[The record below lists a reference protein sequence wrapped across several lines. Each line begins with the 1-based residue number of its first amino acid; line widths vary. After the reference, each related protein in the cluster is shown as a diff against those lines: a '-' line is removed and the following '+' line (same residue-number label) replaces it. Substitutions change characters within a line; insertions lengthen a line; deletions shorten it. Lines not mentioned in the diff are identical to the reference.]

1 MIQTQKPNVSNYAT
15 IGSIRSIWIPS
26 WQHILTFFHFI
37 YIPYPSL
44 YRLVQKELK
53 WEITII
59 PKPGL
64 RDFRRDSLTV
74 TTMRGDQPVVWSPSK
89 NHAFGRK
96 RKHKTSLHSR
106 EIAVAS
112 PMTLSCRRNSWVEKQ
127 ASLLDKTKI
136 RGAIKQVNTSTNLSR
151 FNIQVTFFIYNLSIN
166 LPSKIET
173 LANQLHHRPPHRVE
187 KVILAFKAIGS
198 SLLETAPGNIETWTF
213 FDKRGFG
220 VV

>member
-1 MIQTQKPNVSNYAT
+1 MICHRQTVTLVTTQGQHKILLTRHAVLWMHYAIPRYIKKHKWYRLKKPNVSNYAT

-37 YIPYPSL
+37 CIYIYIYIPYPSF

-89 NHAFGRK
+89 NHSFGRK

-112 PMTLSCRRNSWVEKQ
+112 PMTLSCRRNSWVEKH
-127 ASLLDKTKI
+127 SSFLDNKKS
-136 RGAIKQVNTSTNLSR
+136 RG
-151 FNIQVTFFIYNLSIN
+151 Y
-166 LPSKIET
+166 
-173 LANQLHHRPPHRVE
+173 
-187 KVILAFKAIGS
+187 
-198 SLLETAPGNIETWTF
+198 
-213 FDKRGFG
+213 
-220 VV
+220 